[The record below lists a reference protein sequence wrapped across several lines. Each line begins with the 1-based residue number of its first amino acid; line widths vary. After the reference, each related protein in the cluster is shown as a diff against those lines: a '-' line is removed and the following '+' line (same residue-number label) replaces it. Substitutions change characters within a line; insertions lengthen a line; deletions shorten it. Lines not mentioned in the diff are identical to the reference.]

1 MNHSRMFLRQISFRL
16 RIVKSNSYCEI
27 TKPTQYLGKK
37 NPTKRVEV
45 LEIFSSENWGN
56 SKDYLNNCKGYL
68 SNKKIRST
76 LAMIPIKSPV
86 YIQKANKEKQPSRGD
101 LMKRCS
107 ENMQQIYRRKALPK
121 CDFNKVAKAT

>member
-1 MNHSRMFLRQISFRL
+1 MNHSRMFLRQISFKL

-56 SKDYLNNCKGYL
+56 WKDCLNNCKGYL

-76 LAMIPIKSPV
+76 LAMIPKVRYTYKKLTKRS
-86 YIQKANKEKQPSRGD
+86 SRPEVI
-101 LMKRCS
+101 L
-107 ENMQQIYRRKALPK
+107 
-121 CDFNKVAKAT
+121 

>member
-56 SKDYLNNCKGYL
+56 LKDCLNNCKGYL

-107 ENMQQIYRRKALPK
+107 ENMQQIQEKGPPEVR
-121 CDFNKVAKAT
+121 FQ